1 MTIDTEE
8 EDLDRLDQ
16 LRRIRSEKLA
26 RMREIGIDPYP
37 PRFERTHLASEI
49 IERFDSLEE
58 GPPVRVAGRV
68 MSLREMGKASFAHLQ
83 DGSGRI
89 QIYLRSDSIGA
100 DGFEIV
106 RLLDLGDIVGVSGV
120 VFRTRTGEISVRAG
134 SIAVLCKA
142 ALPLPIVKEKDGQRF
157 DDVTDKEHRYRQ
169 RHADLILN
177 PAARK
182 SLELRSR
189 MIRSLRGFLDARS
202 FLEVETPVLQILPGG
217 ANARPFVT
225 HHNALGIDLYLRIAL
240 ELHLKRLLVGGI
252 EKVYELAKV
261 FRNEGMDREHNP
273 EFTLLEFYW
282 AYADYFDAMDLVEE
296 MVRTAALEAA
306 GALRFPSP
314 AGEGAIDLE
323 APFQRMSMRE
333 LIAEHAGIDM
343 ISDPDERLLAYLQE
357 RSLPLPK
364 IPGRGPLIEY
374 VFDAAA
380 VPHLNQPTFVT
391 DHPKSTSPLAKGH
404 RSGMPELTE
413 RFELYIGGHEYAN
426 AFSELNDPA
435 DQRARLEEQ
444 ARRGEMG
451 DEEAQR
457 LDEEFLTAIEH
468 GMPPAAGVGIGVDRL
483 VMLLAGEA
491 SIRDVIFFPHLKPI
505 ERTGKSEELQQ

>member
-1 MTIDTEE
+1 M
-8 EDLDRLDQ
+8 DRLDE

-37 PRFERTHLASEI
+37 PGFDRTHHASEI
-49 IERFDSLEE
+49 IEAFETLEE
-58 GPPVRVAGRV
+58 GPSIRVAGRL
-68 MSLREMGKASFAHLQ
+68 MSLREMGKAAFAHLQ
-83 DGSGRI
+83 DGSGRV
-89 QIYLRSDSIGA
+89 QIYLRSDALGQG
-100 DGFEIV
+100 GFELLK
-106 RLLDLGDIVGVSGV
+106 LLDLGDIVGVTGV
-120 VFRTRTGEISVRAG
+120 AFRTRTGEISVRAE
-134 SIAVLCKA
+134 SISVLCKSA
-142 ALPLPIVKEKDGQRF
+142 IPLPIVKEKDGQRF
-157 DDVTDKEHRYRQ
+157 DDVTDKEQRYRQ

-177 PAARK
+177 PSARR
-182 SLELRSR
+182 SLELRSGV
-189 MIRSLRGFLDARS
+189 IRALRGFLDARS
-202 FLEVETPVLQILPGG
+202 FLEVETPVLQTLPGG

-252 EKVYELAKV
+252 ERVYELAKV

-282 AYADYFDAMDLVEE
+282 AYADYIDAMDLVEE
-296 MVRTAALEAA
+296 MVRAVALEAA
-306 GALRFPSP
+306 GTLRLPSP
-314 AGEGAIDLE
+314 SGGEEIDLE
-323 APFQRMSMRE
+323 RPFRRIPMRD
-333 LIAEHAGIDM
+333 LIREHAGLDM
-343 ISDPDERLLAYLQE
+343 IGDPDSAFLGYLKE

-364 IPGRGPLIEY
+364 HPGRGLLIEY
-374 VFDAAA
+374 VFDDAA
-380 VPHLNQPTFVT
+380 VPRLIEPTFVT
-391 DHPKSTSPLAKGH
+391 DHPRSISPLAKGH
-404 RSGMPELTE
+404 RSGERELVE
-413 RFELYIGGHEYAN
+413 RFELFIGGREYAN
-426 AFSELNDPA
+426 AFSELNDPG

-491 SIRDVIFFPHLKPI
+491 SIRDVIFFPHLKPL
-505 ERTGKSEELQQ
+505 ERGGRGEDESQ